1 MAPTQHISNDIHPL
15 EEEGGG
21 VYARKDPFHEKLTQ
35 IRSAV
40 TEKEGDGDVND
51 VERATLDPRD
61 LRHKQEFKGWT
72 IIWLAFQSTGV
83 IYGDIGTSPLYVY
96 SATFSSP
103 PSYDDLVG
111 SLSLIIWALTIMVT
125 VKYIFIVLNAD
136 DEGEGGT
143 FALFSLISRYAHL
156 VDRHPREEAMTKI
169 ERHKTGD
176 MPRVNNAIRS
186 VIENNS
192 FIKWFFKVIGV
203 FGVALLIADGILTP
217 AQSILGAIQG
227 ITVVN
232 PNITTPTV
240 VGVSCA
246 ILVLVYA
253 VQPFGTEKLA
263 LTFAPIVV
271 VWLLFNLTFG
281 IYNLAKFDPSVFKAF
296 SPYLAGNFLV
306 RNGRDG
312 WVMIGGILLAFT
324 GCEALFADLGAFS
337 KRSIQ
342 LSWMCFAYPCL
353 LIAYIGQAAYI
364 SVNPAAFANPFFL
377 TVPPGMLWPGLIVAI
392 LACIVASQAVITASF
407 QLLSQIMKLSY
418 FPQIELIHVSKKY
431 HHQVYVPFANWLM
444 MIGAVVVTAV
454 YNNTTK
460 LGEAYGTCVI
470 LVTFLTTF
478 MVAVVALIVWR
489 ISIFIVI
496 PVFIVFAL
504 WDGLF
509 LSSALAKVPDGAWF
523 TLAIAI
529 ILCTIFVLWRFGKEE
544 QWKSEAVDNIPLS
557 RALLLSQDGEEKH
570 DLRLHDAF
578 GGSQVQPLKGLG
590 IFFDKAGK
598 SSAAP
603 IVFLHFLK
611 KFSAS
616 TEVTVFFHLRPLGV
630 PSVPPDDQFT
640 VSRCFAMGSDDIKI
654 PLPNCYRMIVRHGY
668 TDEIVSPNL
677 GLLVANQLRKYLIAE
692 EGANNPDSITKKTD
706 DRSDSGSEASRSPIT
721 DLQRAYDNQVLYIV
735 GKEQLRLRPG
745 TNIFRFIFLSWYLW
759 IRENTRSKVQR
770 LNVETER
777 LVEVGFI
784 KDI

>member
-1 MAPTQHISNDIHPL
+1 MQ
-15 EEEGGG
+15 
-21 VYARKDPFHEKLTQ
+21 
-35 IRSAV
+35 
-40 TEKEGDGDVND
+40 
-51 VERATLDPRD
+51 
-61 LRHKQEFKGWT
+61 
-72 IIWLAFQSTGV
+72 
-83 IYGDIGTSPLYVY
+83 
-96 SATFSSP
+96 
-103 PSYDDLVG
+103 
-111 SLSLIIWALTIMVT
+111 
-125 VKYIFIVLNAD
+125 
-136 DEGEGGT
+136 
-143 FALFSLISRYAHL
+143 
-156 VDRHPREEAMTKI
+156 
-169 ERHKTGD
+169 
-176 MPRVNNAIRS
+176 
-186 VIENNS
+186 
-192 FIKWFFKVIGV
+192 
-203 FGVALLIADGILTP
+203 
-217 AQSILGAIQG
+217 
-227 ITVVN
+227 
-232 PNITTPTV
+232 
-240 VGVSCA
+240 
-246 ILVLVYA
+246 
-253 VQPFGTEKLA
+253 
-263 LTFAPIVV
+263 
-271 VWLLFNLTFG
+271 
-281 IYNLAKFDPSVFKAF
+281 
-296 SPYLAGNFLV
+296 
-306 RNGRDG
+306 
-312 WVMIGGILLAFT
+312 
-324 GCEALFADLGAFS
+324 
-337 KRSIQ
+337 
-342 LSWMCFAYPCL
+342 
-353 LIAYIGQAAYI
+353 
-364 SVNPAAFANPFFL
+364 
-377 TVPPGMLWPGLIVAI
+377 
-392 LACIVASQAVITASF
+392 
-407 QLLSQIMKLSY
+407 
-418 FPQIELIHVSKKY
+418 
-431 HHQVYVPFANWLM
+431 
-444 MIGAVVVTAV
+444 
-454 YNNTTK
+454 TTK

-496 PVFIVFAL
+496 PVFIIFAL

-509 LSSALAKVPDGAWF
+509 LSAALAKVPDGAWF
-523 TLAIAI
+523 TLAIAV

-557 RALLLSQDGEEKH
+557 RALLLSQGGEEKH
-570 DLRLHDAF
+570 DLRLQDAF

-630 PSVPPDDQFT
+630 PSVSPDDQFT

-706 DRSDSGSEASRSPIT
+706 DRSDSGSEASSSPIT

-735 GKEQLRLRPG
+735 GKEQLRLRSG